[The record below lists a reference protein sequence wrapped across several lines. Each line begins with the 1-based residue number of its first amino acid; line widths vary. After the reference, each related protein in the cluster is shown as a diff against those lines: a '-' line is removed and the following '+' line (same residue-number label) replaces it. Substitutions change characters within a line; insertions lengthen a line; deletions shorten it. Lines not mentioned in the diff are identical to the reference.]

1 MLPKRHKTQRGAG
14 DWRPYFPDRPPQ
26 FNRDIQALVPRW
38 QAEHA
43 TGAPTN
49 EDYYAWIQTQPE
61 WATLKRGDIS
71 ISAVQEKARQAI
83 AQSFKDD
90 AQRATPDEIGRQRY
104 GSAWGTYSAET
115 KRGLA
120 MAPVFKKVG
129 EEVSKKNP
137 LLGAIIPGLADPIIT
152 NGLQAIYTFLVEGGV
167 EVAKALLRGDPK
179 SALTAIAKKSAPAFV
194 QALTASRQDPTPIAL
209 RLRELAE
216 QIAGH
221 EGKGV
226 LADVYATLTGSYP
239 GEKDFMA
246 TIRQHAS
253 KRILTMYAMRT
264 PINSVYQ
271 ALIGAVSQGR
281 FNEELKAKGYDQA
294 MHLGL
299 VVLLSDGTRLLL
311 EKNERVKAS
320 ANPTTSPTTQDL
332 AVPLGGKVLTLG
344 DLIGNTLTAVGS
356 KQYFSYSPAPSGNC
370 QRWCVDVLRSSGLL
384 TPQLEGWI
392 LQDVGTAVKQ
402 LPWFTEHLLDAV
414 ALVGRGALHRTITGD
429 HRFHRPRNS
438 RPY

>member
-1 MLPKRHKTQRGAG
+1 MLPRRPKPQRGAG
-14 DWRPYFPDRPPQ
+14 DWRPWHPDRPPQ
-26 FNRDIQALVPRW
+26 FNKDALALLPRY
-38 QAEHA
+38 

-71 ISAVQEKARQAI
+71 ISAVQQKAREAI

-90 AQRATPDEIGRQRY
+90 AQRPTDEDREAGYRKRFGPVWDTYNERNKAYIRADPFYQIIGKEL
-104 GSAWGTYSAET
+104 A
-115 KRGLA
+115 KRGR
-120 MAPVFKKVG
+120 P
-129 EEVSKKNP
+129 
-137 LLGAIIPGLADPIIT
+137 LGAILPGLQDPIIQD
-152 NGLQAIYTFLVEGGV
+152 GLKAIYTFLVEGGV
-167 EVAKALLRGDPK
+167 EIAKALLTGRPQD
-179 SALTAIAKKSAPAFV
+179 ALAAIAKKAAPGFMQAF
-194 QALTASRQDPTPIAL
+194 TASRQDPTPLAL
-209 RLRELAE
+209 KLREVAE
-216 QIAGH
+216 EIAGH

-239 GEKDFMA
+239 GEKDFMT

-311 EKNERVKAS
+311 EKNERVKATT
-320 ANPTTSPTTQDL
+320 NPTTSPTTQDL

-414 ALVGRGALHRTITGD
+414 ALVGRGGMLHRTITGD
-429 HRFHRPRNS
+429 HRYRRSRNS
-438 RPY
+438 HAY

>member
-1 MLPKRHKTQRGAG
+1 MDFTPYNKMLPKRHKPQRGGELTPTQQEETLRLWKEREAN
-14 DWRPYFPDRPPQ
+14 P
-26 FNRDIQALVPRW
+26 NW
-38 QAEHA
+38 QADERA
-43 TGAPTN
+43 RLTELAPYQQKYDPK
-49 EDYYAWIQTQPE
+49 EYEARMRAQYPE
-61 WATLKRGDIS
+61 WDDYTEATKR
-71 ISAVQEKARQAI
+71 AI
-83 AQSFKDD
+83 ANAPFAKKQGELS
-90 AQRATPDEIGRQRY
+90 
-104 GSAWGTYSAET
+104 GSAFA
-115 KRGLA
+115 K
-120 MAPVFKKVG
+120 
-129 EEVSKKNP
+129 
-137 LLGAIIPGLADPIIT
+137 AIIEGVNDPILAEGIT
-152 NGLQAIYTFLVEGGV
+152 IAAQFLIEGGV
-167 EVAKALLRGDPK
+167 AAAKALLSNPTDLKG
-179 SALTAIAKKSAPAFV
+179 AVLEIIKKSAPAF
-194 QALTASRQDPTPIAL
+194 AYSLTASHKNLTPAAEAVRKI
-209 RLRELAE
+209 AE

-226 LADVYATLTGSYP
+226 LADVYATLTGAYP

-246 TIRQHAS
+246 TIRKHAD
-253 KRILTMYAMRT
+253 KRILTLYAMRT

-311 EKNERVKAS
+311 EKNERVKAT

-332 AVPLGGKVLTLG
+332 AVPLGSKVLTLG

-356 KQYFSYSPAPSGNC
+356 KQFFSYSPAPSGNC

-429 HRFHRPRNS
+429 HRFHRSRNS